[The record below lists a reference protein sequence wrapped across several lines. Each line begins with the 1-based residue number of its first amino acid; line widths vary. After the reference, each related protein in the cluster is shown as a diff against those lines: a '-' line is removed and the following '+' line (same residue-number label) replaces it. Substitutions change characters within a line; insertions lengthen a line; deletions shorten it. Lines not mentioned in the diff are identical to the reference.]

1 VIRAGC
7 AAALAVAALAAHAQA
22 PHAHG
27 VGKLDVALEGRSL
40 TLELAAPL
48 EDLLGF
54 ERKPANDKERAA
66 FEAASTYLKSG
77 QGFVTSL
84 AANCRLAEGAASLE
98 ERSPG
103 HLELVARL
111 SYDCKEPHALDRIE
125 APLLARYKGMK
136 RLDVR
141 IVGPKGQS
149 AARATAAK
157 PSFPL

>member
-1 VIRAGC
+1 MIRAGC
-7 AAALAVAALAAHAQA
+7 ALVLAAAAFGANAQA

-27 VGKLDVALEGRSL
+27 VGKLDVALEGRHL

-48 EDLLGF
+48 EDVLGF

-66 FEAASTYLKSG
+66 LEAASSYLKSG

-84 AANCRLAEGAASLE
+84 AANCRLSEGTAGLE
-98 ERSPG
+98 ERGPG
-103 HLELVARL
+103 HLELIARL
-111 SYDCKEPHALDRIE
+111 AYDCKEPQALDTIE
-125 APLLARYKGMK
+125 APLLARYKRMK

-149 AARATAAK
+149 AAKVTAAK
-157 PSFPL
+157 PSFRL

>member
-1 VIRAGC
+1 VRRAGC
-7 AAALAVAALAAHAQA
+7 AFVLLSAALAANAQA

-27 VGKLDVALEGRSL
+27 VGKLDVALDGRRL

-48 EDLLGF
+48 EDVLGF

-66 FEAASTYLKSG
+66 LEAASAYLKSG
-77 QGFVTSL
+77 QGFVASL
-84 AANCRLAEGAASLE
+84 AANCRLSEGAAGLE
-98 ERSPG
+98 ERGPG
-103 HLELVARL
+103 HLELTARL
-111 SYDCKEPHALDRIE
+111 AYDCKEPHALDSIE
-125 APLLARYKGMK
+125 AALLARYKRMK

-149 AARATAAK
+149 TARVTAAK

>member
-1 VIRAGC
+1 MIRATR
-7 AAALAVAALAAHAQA
+7 ALALAAAVFAAPAQA
-22 PHAHG
+22 QHAHG
-27 VGKLDVALEGRSL
+27 VGKLDVALDGRSL

-48 EDLLGF
+48 EDVLGF
-54 ERKPANDKERAA
+54 ERRPANDKERAA
-66 FEAASTYLKSG
+66 LEAASAYLKSG

-98 ERSPG
+98 ERGPG
-103 HLELVARL
+103 HLELTARL
-111 SYDCKEPHALDRIE
+111 VYDCKEPHALEGIE
-125 APLLARYKGMK
+125 AALLARYKRMK

-149 AARATAAK
+149 AARVTPAK